1 MLLVLQD
8 ASAARALDRQLAFRG
23 AARSVTGM
31 AAILAHEVKNP
42 LSGIRGAAQLL
53 ETSVDAQDR
62 ELAVLIRDE
71 ADRIRALVDR
81 MEIFGE
87 KPIARTAVNIHRVL
101 EHVRKLAQSGFAP
114 HVRFQEIYDPSLPP
128 VWGNRDQLV
137 QVILNLV
144 KNAAEATTQEAQAN
158 PEITLMTGFQHGM
171 RLTVPG
177 TTARLDVP
185 LLVVV
190 RDNGPGIPEDIRPHL
205 FDPFVTS
212 KPSGSGLGLA
222 LVAKIIGDHGGL
234 IEVDSRPGRTEFR
247 LHLPVLNGGRER
259 HRHLISGV
267 AMTPPTVLVA
277 DDDRSIRT
285 VLTQALGRSGYQVR
299 STGNAATL
307 WRWVEDGEG
316 DLVITDVVMPDENG
330 LDLIPRIR
338 KIRPDLRVVVMSAQ
352 STLMTAVKATQ
363 RGAFEYLPKP
373 FDLQELLSVVGRAL
387 AVPAQVSARASE
399 PRDADERL
407 PLIGRSP
414 AMQEIYRTIA
424 RLTTADLTVMING
437 ESGTG
442 KELVARALHDYGKRR
457 AGPFVAINM
466 AAIPRELI
474 ESELFGHE
482 RGAFTGA
489 TARNQGRF
497 EQANG
502 GTLFLDEI
510 GDMPPEAQ
518 TRLLRV
524 LQEGEFTSVG
534 GRQPIKANVRIIAA
548 THRDLRNAIRQGQ
561 FREDL
566 FYRLNVVPIRLPP
579 LRERVEDIPLLA
591 RHFLERAQDD
601 GLPAKTL
608 DQSAVDQLKRY
619 SWPGNVREL
628 ENLMRRLAAL
638 CPDEMIG
645 ADQISA
651 ELVETAPVSSEA
663 PVVAGPEPLVR
674 AVERH
679 IRDFLAAH
687 HDGGVAPS
695 DIYDRVIA
703 EVERPLIRLTLAAT
717 RGNQIKA
724 AAMLGL
730 NRNTL
735 RKKIR
740 DLDIP
745 VVRGLM

>member
-1 MLLVLQD
+1 M
-8 ASAARALDRQLAFRG
+8 
-23 AARSVTGM
+23 
-31 AAILAHEVKNP
+31 
-42 LSGIRGAAQLL
+42 
-53 ETSVDAQDR
+53 
-62 ELAVLIRDE
+62 
-71 ADRIRALVDR
+71 
-81 MEIFGE
+81 
-87 KPIARTAVNIHRVL
+87 
-101 EHVRKLAQSGFAP
+101 
-114 HVRFQEIYDPSLPP
+114 
-128 VWGNRDQLV
+128 
-137 QVILNLV
+137 
-144 KNAAEATTQEAQAN
+144 
-158 PEITLMTGFQHGM
+158 TL
-171 RLTVPG
+171 
-177 TTARLDVP
+177 
-185 LLVVV
+185 
-190 RDNGPGIPEDIRPHL
+190 
-205 FDPFVTS
+205 
-212 KPSGSGLGLA
+212 
-222 LVAKIIGDHGGL
+222 
-234 IEVDSRPGRTEFR
+234 
-247 LHLPVLNGGRER
+247 
-259 HRHLISGV
+259 
-267 AMTPPTVLVA
+267 PTVLIA

-330 LDLIPRIR
+330 LDLIPRIKR
-338 KIRPDLRVVVMSAQ
+338 IRPDLRVVVMSAQ

-387 AVPAQVSARASE
+387 AQPTEPTVSVPE
-399 PRDADERL
+399 PRDSEERL

-414 AMQEIYRTIA
+414 SMQEIYRTIA

-489 TARNQGRF
+489 TNRSLGRF

-518 TRLLRV
+518 TRLLRG

-548 THRDLRNAIRQGQ
+548 THRDLRTAIRQGQ

-591 RHFLERAQDD
+591 RHFLERARHD
-601 GLPAKTL
+601 GLPSKSL
-608 DQSAVDQLKRY
+608 DQGAVDRLKQHT
-619 SWPGNVREL
+619 WPGNVREV

-638 CPDEMIG
+638 CPEEIIT
-645 ADQISA
+645 ADIVA
-651 ELVETAPVSSEA
+651 VELADAVPPSAPVVGA
-663 PVVAGPEPLVR
+663 VAGPETLSR

-679 IRDFLAAH
+679 IKEFFATH
-687 HDGGVAPS
+687 NDGVGVT
-695 DIYDRVIA
+695 DVYDKILA
-703 EVERPLIRLTLAAT
+703 EVERPLIRMTLAAT

-740 DLDIP
+740 DLEIP